1 MLSYRYFEIYSFI
14 SFLAFLDT
22 VFLQALKLFRIC
34 DENEKGFIVKA
45 DLAKIDGFINE
56 MPIEKLESFF
66 DNIDTSKTNIVTE
79 SQFIDN
85 ISSSSTFFRSF
96 EDLQFIGFWFFLHFL
111 LLLTKSKI
119 NTNIHKC
126 CIFMHNPQS

>member
-85 ISSSSTFFRSF
+85 ISSSSTFSRSF
-96 EDLQFIGFWFFLHFL
+96 EDLQFIGF
-111 LLLTKSKI
+111 
-119 NTNIHKC
+119 
-126 CIFMHNPQS
+126 

>member
-1 MLSYRYFEIYSFI
+1 MMMEVLLEEDQPS
-14 SFLAFLDT
+14 DT
-22 VFLQALKLFRIC
+22 EFPLRDELVAEQALKLFRIC

-85 ISSSSTFFRSF
+85 IKPILSRMEKGESISKCIQNAA
-96 EDLQFIGFWFFLHFL
+96 E
-111 LLLTKSKI
+111 KSKREI
-119 NTNIHKC
+119 VVRPLLQTDL
-126 CIFMHNPQS
+126 